1 LRLDGEE
8 FPWSL
13 KFREA
18 ERSSRLIHVLM
29 LWQQLANG
37 IAIGSVYALIS
48 LGLTMVYG
56 ILRILHVAHAGIYAL
71 GAYIGLLSFRLF
83 GGFWLSL
90 LVGMAGAAVAGYI
103 IERFLYTPL
112 LHLPRIAPLIVSI
125 GLFTAM
131 EEAFRI
137 VAGPHTLAYNAHVGL
152 GDLSIGSFRLTETQI
167 LILAVSLVIL
177 VFLWAFLTRTRTGL
191 AMRACAQDPETTS
204 SLGVNVNGIIAV
216 NFLLGSAMAGAAG
229 VLVGVYDNQ
238 VWPTMGSIPA
248 YKALAIVV
256 LGGLGNIPGTVLA
269 SIVIGLAET
278 FFIGI
283 LAIPFPRDAVAF
295 IAMILVLMFRPY
307 GLLGK
312 G

>member
-1 LRLDGEE
+1 M
-8 FPWSL
+8 
-13 KFREA
+13 
-18 ERSSRLIHVLM
+18 LI
-29 LWQQLANG
+29 QQLANG

-71 GAYIGLLSFRLF
+71 GAYIGWFTFRLV
-83 GGFWLSL
+83 GDFWLSL
-90 LVGMAGAAVAGYI
+90 LIGMAGSALAGYLV
-103 IERFLYTPL
+103 ERFLYSPL

-125 GLFTAM
+125 GLFIAM

-137 VAGPHTLAYNAHVGL
+137 VAGPHTLTYNARIGL
-152 GDLSIGSFRLTETQI
+152 GDLSIGNFQLTETQI
-167 LILAVSLVIL
+167 LILLVTFLVLIL
-177 VFLWAFLTRTRTGL
+177 LWTILTRTRTGL
-191 AMRACAQDPETTS
+191 AMRACAMDAETTS
-204 SLGVNVNGIIAV
+204 SFGVNVNAIIAI

-229 VLVGVYDNQ
+229 VLIGVYDNQ

-269 SIVIGLAET
+269 SIVVGLAET
-278 FFIGI
+278 FFIGV
-283 LAIPFPRDAVAF
+283 LAIPFPRDAIAF

-312 G
+312 A

>member
-1 LRLDGEE
+1 
-8 FPWSL
+8 
-13 KFREA
+13 
-18 ERSSRLIHVLM
+18 M

-37 IAIGSVYALIS
+37 IAVGSVYALIS

-56 ILRILHVAHAGIYAL
+56 ILRILHVAHAGIYTL
-71 GAYIGLLSFRLF
+71 GAYVGLLAFRLI
-83 GGFWLSL
+83 GDFWLSL
-90 LVGMAGAAVAGYI
+90 LVGMAGSALAGYLV
-103 IERFLYTPL
+103 ERLLYMPL

-131 EEAFRI
+131 EEGFRI
-137 VAGPHTLAYNAHVGL
+137 VAGPHTLTYNASIGL
-152 GDLSIGSFRLTETQI
+152 GTISWGAFRLTETQVLILLVTFGI
-167 LILAVSLVIL
+167 LI
-177 VFLWAFLTRTRTGL
+177 FLWAFLTRTRMGL
-191 AMRACAQDPETTS
+191 AMRACSMDAETTS
-204 SLGVNVNGIIAV
+204 SFGANVSAIIAL
-216 NFLLGSAMAGAAG
+216 NFLLGSAMAGTAG
-229 VLVGVYDNQ
+229 VLIGVYDNQ

-269 SIVIGLAET
+269 SFIVGLAET

-295 IAMILVLMFRPY
+295 IAMILVLMFKPY

-312 G
+312 A

>member
-1 LRLDGEE
+1 M
-8 FPWSL
+8 
-13 KFREA
+13 
-18 ERSSRLIHVLM
+18 LI
-29 LWQQLANG
+29 QQLANG

-71 GAYIGLLSFRLF
+71 GAYIGWFSFRLI
-83 GGFWLSL
+83 GDFWLSL
-90 LVGMAGAAVAGYI
+90 LIGMAGSAIAGYLV
-103 IERFLYTPL
+103 ERFLYSPL

-125 GLFTAM
+125 GLFIAM

-137 VAGPHTLAYNAHVGL
+137 VAGPHTLTYNASIGL
-152 GDLSIGSFRLTETQI
+152 GNLSIGNFHLTETQI
-167 LILAVSLVIL
+167 LILLVTFVIL
-177 VFLWAFLTRTRTGL
+177 IVLWTILTRTRTGL
-191 AMRACAQDPETTS
+191 AMRACAMDAETTS
-204 SLGVNVNGIIAV
+204 SFGVNVSAIIAV

-229 VLVGVYDNQ
+229 VLIGVYDNQ
-238 VWPTMGSIPA
+238 VWPTMGSLPA

-269 SIVIGLAET
+269 SIVVGLAET
-278 FFIGI
+278 FFIGV

-312 G
+312 A

>member
-1 LRLDGEE
+1 MSHEL
-8 FPWSL
+8 F
-13 KFREA
+13 
-18 ERSSRLIHVLM
+18 M

-37 IAIGSVYALIS
+37 IAVGSVYALIS

-56 ILRILHVAHAGIYAL
+56 ILRILHVAHAGIYTL
-71 GAYIGLLSFRLF
+71 GAYVGLLAFRLI
-83 GGFWLSL
+83 GDFWLSL
-90 LVGMAGAAVAGYI
+90 LVGMTGAAAAGYLV
-103 IERFLYTPL
+103 ERLLYTPL

-131 EEAFRI
+131 EEGFRI
-137 VAGPHTLAYNAHVGL
+137 VAGPHTLTYNASIGL
-152 GDLSIGSFRLTETQI
+152 GSISFGSFQLTETQVLILLVTFGI
-167 LILAVSLVIL
+167 LI
-177 VFLWAFLTRTRTGL
+177 FLWAFLTKTRMGL
-191 AMRACAQDPETTS
+191 AMRACAMDAETAS
-204 SLGVNVNGIIAV
+204 SFGANVSAIIAV

-229 VLVGVYDNQ
+229 VLIGVYDNQ

-269 SIVIGLAET
+269 SFIVGLAET

-295 IAMILVLMFRPY
+295 LAMILVLMFKPY

-312 G
+312 A

>member
-1 LRLDGEE
+1 M
-8 FPWSL
+8 
-13 KFREA
+13 
-18 ERSSRLIHVLM
+18 LI
-29 LWQQLANG
+29 QQLTNG

-56 ILRILHVAHAGIYAL
+56 ILKILHVAHAGIYAL
-71 GAYIGLLSFRLF
+71 GAYIGLFSFRLV
-83 GGFWLSL
+83 GDFWLSL
-90 LVGMAGAAVAGYI
+90 FFGMAGSALAGYL

-137 VAGPHTLAYNAHVGL
+137 MAGPHTIAYNATVGL
-152 GDLSIGSFRLTETQI
+152 GDLSIGPFRLTETQI
-167 LILAVSLVIL
+167 LILLVTFIIL
-177 VFLWAFLTRTRTGL
+177 IVLWAFLTKSRTGL
-191 AMRACAQDPETTS
+191 AMRACAQDAETTS
-204 SLGVNVNGIIAV
+204 SFGVNVKAIIAV
-216 NFLLGSAMAGAAG
+216 NFLIGSAMAGAAG
-229 VLVGVYDNQ
+229 VLIGVYDNQ

-269 SIVIGLAET
+269 SIVVGLVET
-278 FFIGI
+278 FFIGV

-295 IAMILVLMFRPY
+295 VAMILVLMFKPY

-312 G
+312 A

>member
-1 LRLDGEE
+1 M
-8 FPWSL
+8 
-13 KFREA
+13 
-18 ERSSRLIHVLM
+18 LI
-29 LWQQLANG
+29 QQLANG

-71 GAYIGLLSFRLF
+71 GAYVGLFSFRLL
-83 GGFWLSL
+83 GNFWLSL
-90 LVGMAGAAVAGYI
+90 LIGMAGSALAGYLVQ
-103 IERFLYTPL
+103 RYLYSPL

-125 GLFTAM
+125 GLFIAM

-137 VAGPHTLAYNAHVGL
+137 VAGPHTLTYNARIGI
-152 GDLSIGSFRLTETQI
+152 GDLSLKHFQLTETQI
-167 LILAVSLVIL
+167 LILLVTFLILAV
-177 VFLWAFLTRTRTGL
+177 LWTLLTRTRTGL
-191 AMRACAQDPETTS
+191 AMRACAMDAETTS
-204 SLGVNVNGIIAV
+204 SFGVNVNAIIAI

-229 VLVGVYDNQ
+229 VLIGVYDNQ

-269 SIVIGLAET
+269 SFVVGLSET
-278 FFIGI
+278 FFIGV

-312 G
+312 A

>member
-1 LRLDGEE
+1 M
-8 FPWSL
+8 
-13 KFREA
+13 
-18 ERSSRLIHVLM
+18 V
-29 LWQQLANG
+29 WQQLANG

-71 GAYIGLLSFRLF
+71 GAYVGLLCFRLLPD
-83 GGFWLSL
+83 FWVSL
-90 LVGMAGAAVAGYI
+90 FCGMAGAAAAGYLVQ
-103 IERFLYTPL
+103 RLLYLPL

-131 EEAFRI
+131 EEGFRL
-137 VAGPHTLAYNAHVGL
+137 VAGPHTLTFNARIGL
-152 GDLSIGSFRLTETQI
+152 GDLSIGRFRLTETQI
-167 LILAVSLVIL
+167 LILIVTFLIL
-177 VFLWAFLTRTRTGL
+177 GILWAFLAKTRTGL
-191 AMRACAQDPETTS
+191 AMRACAQDAETTS
-204 SLGVNVNGIIAV
+204 AFGVNVKGIIAV

-238 VWPTMGSIPA
+238 VWPTMGTVPA

-269 SIVIGLAET
+269 AIAVGLAET

>member
-1 LRLDGEE
+1 
-8 FPWSL
+8 
-13 KFREA
+13 
-18 ERSSRLIHVLM
+18 M

-71 GAYIGLLSFRLF
+71 GAYVGWFSFRLI
-83 GGFWLSL
+83 GDFWLSL
-90 LVGMAGAAVAGYI
+90 LMGMAGSAIAGYLV
-103 IERFLYTPL
+103 ERFLYSPL
-112 LHLPRIAPLIVSI
+112 LHLPRIAPLIASI
-125 GLFTAM
+125 GLFIAM

-137 VAGPHTLAYNAHVGL
+137 VAGPHTLTYNARIGL
-152 GDLSIGSFRLTETQI
+152 GDLSIGNFHLTETQI
-167 LILAVSLVIL
+167 LILLVTVVIL
-177 VFLWAFLTRTRTGL
+177 IVLWTFLTRTRTGL
-191 AMRACAQDPETTS
+191 AMRACAMDAETTS
-204 SLGVNVNGIIAV
+204 SFGVNVSAIIAV

-229 VLVGVYDNQ
+229 VLIGVYDNQ

-269 SIVIGLAET
+269 SIVVGLAET
-278 FFIGI
+278 FFIGV

-312 G
+312 A

>member
-1 LRLDGEE
+1 
-8 FPWSL
+8 
-13 KFREA
+13 
-18 ERSSRLIHVLM
+18 M

-71 GAYIGLLSFRLF
+71 GAYVGWFSFRLI
-83 GGFWLSL
+83 GEFWLSL
-90 LVGMAGAAVAGYI
+90 FIGMAGSAIAGYLV
-103 IERFLYTPL
+103 ERFLYTPL

-125 GLFTAM
+125 GLFISL

-137 VAGPHTLAYNAHVGL
+137 VAGPHTLTYNATVGL

-167 LILAVSLVIL
+167 LILLITLVLLIGLWIL
-177 VFLWAFLTRTRTGL
+177 LTRTRTGL
-191 AMRACAQDPETTS
+191 AMRACAQDAETTS
-204 SLGVNVNGIIAV
+204 SFGVNVGAVIAI
-216 NFLLGSAMAGAAG
+216 NFLIGSAMAGAAG
-229 VLVGVYDNQ
+229 VLIGVYDNQ

-269 SIVIGLAET
+269 SIIVGLAET
-278 FFIGI
+278 FFIGF
-283 LAIPFPRDAVAF
+283 LTIPFPRDAVAF
-295 IAMILVLMFRPY
+295 IAMILVLMFKPY

-312 G
+312 A

>member
-1 LRLDGEE
+1 
-8 FPWSL
+8 
-13 KFREA
+13 
-18 ERSSRLIHVLM
+18 M

-37 IAIGSVYALIS
+37 IAVGSVYALIS

-56 ILRILHVAHAGIYAL
+56 ILRILHVAHAGIYTL
-71 GAYIGLLSFRLF
+71 GAYVGLLAFRLM
-83 GGFWLSL
+83 GDFWLSL
-90 LVGMAGAAVAGYI
+90 LVGMAGSALAGYLV
-103 IERFLYTPL
+103 ERLLYMPL

-131 EEAFRI
+131 EEGFRI
-137 VAGPHTLAYNAHVGL
+137 VAGPHTLTYNASIGL
-152 GDLSIGSFRLTETQI
+152 GTISWGAFRLTETQVLILLVTFGI
-167 LILAVSLVIL
+167 LI
-177 VFLWAFLTRTRTGL
+177 FLWAFLTRTRMGL
-191 AMRACAQDPETTS
+191 AMRACSMDAETTS
-204 SLGVNVNGIIAV
+204 SFGANVSAIIAL
-216 NFLLGSAMAGAAG
+216 NFLLGSAMAGTAG
-229 VLVGVYDNQ
+229 VLIGVYDNQ

-269 SIVIGLAET
+269 SFIVGLAET

-295 IAMILVLMFRPY
+295 IAMILVLMFKPY

-312 G
+312 A

>member
-1 LRLDGEE
+1 MSHELT
-8 FPWSL
+8 
-13 KFREA
+13 A
-18 ERSSRLIHVLM
+18 LM

-37 IAIGSVYALIS
+37 IAVGSVYALIS

-56 ILRILHVAHAGIYAL
+56 ILRILHVAHAGIYTL
-71 GAYIGLLSFRLF
+71 GAYVGLLAFRF
-83 GGFWLSL
+83 VGDFWLSL
-90 LVGMAGAAVAGYI
+90 LVGMAGAAVAGYLV
-103 IERFLYTPL
+103 ERLLYTPL

-131 EEAFRI
+131 EEGFRI
-137 VAGPHTLAYNAHVGL
+137 VAGPHTLTYNAAIGL
-152 GDLSIGSFRLTETQI
+152 GSISFGAFRLTENQVLILLVTFGI
-167 LILAVSLVIL
+167 LI
-177 VFLWAFLTRTRTGL
+177 FLWAFLTKTRMGL
-191 AMRACAQDPETTS
+191 AMRACAMDAETTS
-204 SLGVNVNGIIAV
+204 SFGANVSAIIAL
-216 NFLLGSAMAGAAG
+216 NFIIGSAMAGAAG
-229 VLVGVYDNQ
+229 VLIGVYDNQ

-269 SIVIGLAET
+269 SFIVGLAET

-295 IAMILVLMFRPY
+295 LAMILVLMFRPY

-312 G
+312 A

>member
-1 LRLDGEE
+1 
-8 FPWSL
+8 
-13 KFREA
+13 
-18 ERSSRLIHVLM
+18 M

-71 GAYIGLLSFRLF
+71 GAYIGWIAFRLI
-83 GGFWLSL
+83 GEFWLSL
-90 LVGMAGAAVAGYI
+90 FIGMAGSALAGYLV
-103 IERFLYTPL
+103 ERFLYTPL

-125 GLFTAM
+125 GLFIVM

-137 VAGPHTLAYNAHVGL
+137 IAGPHTLVYNARVGI
-152 GDLSIGSFRLTETQI
+152 GDLSIGSFHLTETQI
-167 LILAVSLVIL
+167 LILLVTLVIL
-177 VFLWAFLTRTRTGL
+177 IFLWTFLTRSRTGL
-191 AMRACAQDPETTS
+191 AMRACAMDAETAS
-204 SLGVNVNGIIAV
+204 SFGVNVNGVIAV
-216 NFLLGSAMAGAAG
+216 NFLIGSAMAGAAG
-229 VLVGVYDNQ
+229 VLIGVYDNQ

-256 LGGLGNIPGTVLA
+256 LGGLGNIPGTVIA
-269 SIVIGLAET
+269 SLVVGLAET
-278 FFIGI
+278 FFIGV

-295 IAMILVLMFRPY
+295 IAMILVLMFKPY

-312 G
+312 A

>member
-1 LRLDGEE
+1 
-8 FPWSL
+8 
-13 KFREA
+13 
-18 ERSSRLIHVLM
+18 M

-37 IAIGSVYALIS
+37 IATGAVYALIS

-71 GAYIGLLSFRLF
+71 GAYVGLLSFRFIHDFWFSLF
-83 GGFWLSL
+83 
-90 LVGMAGAAVAGYI
+90 VGMAGAAVAGYLV
-103 IERFLYTPL
+103 ERVLYMPL

-137 VAGPHTLAYNAHVGL
+137 VAGPHTLAYNARVGL
-152 GDLSIGSFRLTETQI
+152 GDLSIGPFHLTETQI
-167 LILAVSLVIL
+167 LILLVTLVIL
-177 VFLWAFLTRTRTGL
+177 IFLWAFLTRTRTGL
-191 AMRACAQDPETTS
+191 AMRACAQDAETTS
-204 SLGVNVNGIIAV
+204 SFGVNVSAIIAV

-229 VLVGVYDNQ
+229 VLIGVYDNQ
-238 VWPTMGSIPA
+238 VWPTMGTIPA

-269 SIVIGLAET
+269 SIVVGLAET
-278 FFIGI
+278 FFIGV
-283 LAIPFPRDAVAF
+283 LAIPFPRDAIAF

-312 G
+312 A

>member
-1 LRLDGEE
+1 
-8 FPWSL
+8 
-13 KFREA
+13 
-18 ERSSRLIHVLM
+18 M

-56 ILRILHVAHAGIYAL
+56 ILRILHIAHAGIYAL
-71 GAYIGLLSFRLF
+71 GAYVGWVSFRLI
-83 GGFWLSL
+83 GDFWLSL
-90 LVGMAGAAVAGYI
+90 FIGMAGSALAGYLV
-103 IERFLYTPL
+103 ERFLYMPL

-137 VAGPHTLAYNAHVGL
+137 VAGPHTLAYNAQVGL
-152 GDLSIGSFRLTETQI
+152 GDLVIGSFRLTETQV
-167 LILAVSLVIL
+167 LILLVTLIILVI
-177 VFLWAFLTRTRTGL
+177 LWAFLTKTRTGL

-204 SLGVNVNGIIAV
+204 SFGVNVSAIIAV
-216 NFLLGSAMAGAAG
+216 NFLIGSAMAGAAG
-229 VLVGVYDNQ
+229 VLIGVYDNQ

-269 SIVIGLAET
+269 SIIVGLAET

-312 G
+312 A